1 MTIEIVTPYVPSVT
15 YTYRIRIC
23 LELVLIG
30 KFFCGDRREAIL
42 SQG

>member
-23 LELVLIG
+23 FELVLIG
-30 KFFCGDRREAIL
+30 KLFCDEEK
-42 SQG
+42 QY